1 VETYLDPNFEY
12 PDLEAVA
19 ESMVAGTIRTD
30 EAFALARKIMGGE
43 VRQTSVGKA
52 RVIGP
57 HGGGMKVMQELQA
70 YANAH
75 DQQSV
80 ERWAAFALITEVL
93 LGQVDQEPAIAPL
106 SLSSALKGFDACVR
120 ATKARCPPGA
130 VEIAVH
136 MVDSILK
143 NPACTDPELRN
154 RLTAA
159 RSSFKACAPPKG
171 LLRWFKSRLGT
182 E

>member
-1 VETYLDPNFEY
+1 MDTLLDPNFEY

-30 EAFALARKIMGGE
+30 DAFALARKIMGGE
-43 VRQTSVGKA
+43 VRQTSIGKR

-57 HGGGMKVMQELQA
+57 LGGGLKVMEELQA

-93 LGQVDQEPAIAPL
+93 LGQVDLEPEIAPL

-130 VEIAVH
+130 VEFAVH
-136 MVDSILK
+136 TVDSILK
-143 NPACTDPELRN
+143 NPACTDAELRN
-154 RLTAA
+154 RLNAA
-159 RSSFKACAPPKG
+159 RSSFQACAPSKG
-171 LLRWFKSRLGT
+171 LLKWFKSRLR
-182 E
+182 

>member
-1 VETYLDPNFEY
+1 METYLDPNFEY

-19 ESMVAGTIRTD
+19 EAMVAGTIRTD
-30 EAFALARKIMGGE
+30 EAFALARKILGGE
-43 VRQTSVGKA
+43 VQQTSVGPA

-57 HGGGMKVMQELQA
+57 QSGGMKVMQELQT

-75 DQQSV
+75 DQLSV

-130 VEIAVH
+130 VEFAVH

-154 RLTAA
+154 RLAA
-159 RSSFKACAPPKG
+159 TRSSFKACAPV
-171 LLRWFKSRLGT
+171 S
-182 E
+182 

>member
-1 VETYLDPNFEY
+1 METYLDPKFEY

-19 ESMVAGTIRTD
+19 ESMVAGTIRID
-30 EAFALARKIMGGE
+30 EAFALARKVMGGE

-57 HGGGMKVMQELQA
+57 QAGGMKVMQELQV

-80 ERWAAFALITEVL
+80 ERWAAFALITEVF

-120 ATKARCPPGA
+120 ATKACCPPGA

-143 NPACTDPELRN
+143 NPACTDPELRK

-159 RSSFKACAPPKG
+159 RSSFKACARSKG
-171 LLRWFKSRLGT
+171 LLSWFKSRLG
-182 E
+182 